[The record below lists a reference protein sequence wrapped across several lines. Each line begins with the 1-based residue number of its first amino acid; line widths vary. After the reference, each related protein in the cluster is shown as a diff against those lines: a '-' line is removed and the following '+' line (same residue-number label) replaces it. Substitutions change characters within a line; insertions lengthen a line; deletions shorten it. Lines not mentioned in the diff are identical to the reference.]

1 MFRLNIHS
9 PPDFIRGYE
18 YLIPSG
24 LLPCLKQEGW
34 KLQAEET
41 LKRFSL
47 VGLGNEVQA
56 EETLK
61 GFSLA
66 GLGNEVQ
73 AEETLKGFSLAGL
86 GNEVASGRNPERVKY
101 S

>member
-1 MFRLNIHS
+1 VRFGFYSSALRLFRLNIHS

-66 GLGNEVQ
+66 GLGNEV
-73 AEETLKGFSLAGL
+73 
-86 GNEVASGRNPERVKY
+86 ASGRNPERIFIGRPRK
-101 S
+101 